1 MKAMGNLA
9 SATKNKAIS
18 LIPKKKNNDSNLKK
32 SPNTSRKIQDK
43 PEIPLTTIN
52 QGSAKKDA
60 TSVGKNLDKIN
71 STAIK
76 SVPINITESSITSDF
91 TKDSKSIRTS
101 EIDKSNI
108 PSDKKNTNLSLFEVN
123 SFSSNLK
130 LGDNLSKDR
139 NYKTNNVRYRRGKLK
154 NTNFFNASESS
165 SIIETS
171 PICSKNISDHS
182 LLRRD
187 DSASSSLSLFHT
199 HLSEHLLDPLFYA
212 PPVYTRNADNVVV
225 GGDNDTTPIYGYAL
239 LIFTI
244 LILVLFIYALLF
256 SKLMP
261 TSDNLILNAIKKD
274 QYYILLAPI
283 SGLTA
288 IFFVFGNWMGMKYF
302 RHN

>member
-1 MKAMGNLA
+1 MKVMGNLA

-18 LIPKKKNNDSNLKK
+18 LIPKKKNNDSNSKK
-32 SPNTSRKIQDK
+32 SPNTSRKIQVNPDT
-43 PEIPLTTIN
+43 PLTNIN
-52 QGSAKKDA
+52 QGPVKVVALARD
-60 TSVGKNLDKIN
+60 KNLDKTD
-71 STAIK
+71 STTIK
-76 SVPINITESSITSDF
+76 SAPVNKAESSITSDF
-91 TKDSKSIRTS
+91 TTDSNSNQPSKISINNFS
-101 EIDKSNI
+101 SN
-108 PSDKKNTNLSLFEVN
+108 KNNVNLSLFEVN

-130 LGDNLSKDR
+130 LGDNLGKDR
-139 NYKTNNVRYRRGKLK
+139 NYKPNNVRYRRGKLK
-154 NTNFFNASESS
+154 NSNIFTASETS
-165 SIIETS
+165 SIIDTS
-171 PICSKNISDHS
+171 PISSKNISDHS

-212 PPVYTRNADNVVV
+212 PPVYTRNVDNVVV